1 MKNKR
6 PYWFTGLFGTI
17 GIVTGEDDVT
27 GKKKA
32 YIGTA
37 SGFDEDADTQH
48 IAKTGSPVDPRQ
60 LAEILGDLKDSLNAK
75 EVKRIAI
82 EKS

>member
-1 MKNKR
+1 MRIKQ

-17 GIVTGEDDVT
+17 GIVTGEDEVT

-37 SGFDEDADTQH
+37 PGFDEDADSQH
-48 IAKTGSPVDPRQ
+48 IAKTGSPVVPRQ
-60 LAEILGDLKDSLNAK
+60 IAEILEDLKD
-75 EVKRIAI
+75 
-82 EKS
+82 

>member
-1 MKNKR
+1 MLIKR

-17 GIVTGEDDVT
+17 GIVTGEDQVT

-37 SGFDEDADTQH
+37 PGFNEDLDARH
-48 IAKTGSPVDPRQ
+48 IAKKGSPVVPTLLQ
-60 LAEILGDLKDSLNAK
+60 EILDDLKD
-75 EVKRIAI
+75 
-82 EKS
+82 

>member
-1 MKNKR
+1 MRIKR
-6 PYWFTGLFGTI
+6 PYWFTGFFGTI
-17 GIVTGEDDVT
+17 GIVTGEDEVT

-37 SGFDEDADTQH
+37 PGFDDDLDTHH

-60 LAEILGDLKDSLNAK
+60 LEQVLEDLK
-75 EVKRIAI
+75 E
-82 EKS
+82 

>member
-1 MKNKR
+1 MKINR

-17 GIVTGEDDVT
+17 GIVTGADEVT

-37 SGFDEDADTQH
+37 PGFDENLDTHH
-48 IAKTGSPVDPRQ
+48 IAKTGSPVDPGF
-60 LAEILGDLKDSLNAK
+60 LAQILEDLKD
-75 EVKRIAI
+75 
-82 EKS
+82 